1 MVRSTVCCNKFKHEN
16 LLFRLLTVM
25 SLSIVSRKALALSLS
40 PPLFSQYN
48 GRIALMIAALNGKS
62 RIVDILIKADP
73 SGDHL
78 NMKVG

>member
-40 PPLFSQYN
+40 LSLSTFSLFVHSICCPPLK
-48 GRIALMIAALNGKS
+48 L
-62 RIVDILIKADP
+62 
-73 SGDHL
+73 
-78 NMKVG
+78 